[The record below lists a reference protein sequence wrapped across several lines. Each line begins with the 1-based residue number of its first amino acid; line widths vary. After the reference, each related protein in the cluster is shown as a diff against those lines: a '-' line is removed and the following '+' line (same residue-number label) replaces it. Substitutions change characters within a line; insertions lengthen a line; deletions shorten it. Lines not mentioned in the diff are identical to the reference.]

1 MVKVLQNQ
9 LSFVLWYLG
18 IAESIDL
25 SIAVSQSS
33 SVLSEVT
40 INDSEVTNGKQPMRS
55 YANVIQQSTLLSMG
69 H

>member
-40 INDSEVTNGKQPMRS
+40 INDSEVTNGKQTTRS